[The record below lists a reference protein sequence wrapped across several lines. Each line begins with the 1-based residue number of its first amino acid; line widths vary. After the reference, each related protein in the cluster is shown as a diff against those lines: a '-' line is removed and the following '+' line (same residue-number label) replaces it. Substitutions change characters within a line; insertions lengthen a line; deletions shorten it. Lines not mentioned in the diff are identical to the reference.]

1 MEPND
6 RHAILERVVQRLQE
20 HFDSVQVIA
29 CHREEGSKMTTKH
42 QDGFGSIFERY
53 GAVRSWLTQQDKS
66 LAEED
71 DDE

>member
-6 RHAILERVVQRLQE
+6 RHAILEKVVQRLRE

-29 CHREEGSKMTTKH
+29 CHREEAQKETTKH

-53 GAVRSWLTQQDKS
+53 GAVRSWLIAQDKHLS
-66 LAEED
+66 ED
-71 DDE
+71 DEE